1 MKGKKNRLV
10 SLIFIL
16 CFIVG
21 NICSPRGVSGHAAAA
36 EAAREP
42 SQEGETALQDMSG
55 PSAVRLTIDN
65 QNRYEGMEK
74 SYSEGY
80 MPQVKDG
87 GVYLVVPIQANAAL
101 QDCCMQVSLN
111 LGDVQNTPFVV
122 KNYERTV
129 YAQQAAVNG
138 GSQTVESYVAD
149 FYLDLKA
156 DRYNGSYPVTVNVRA
171 ADEAGN
177 EIVQEFTVYV
187 TITDG
192 KMSKE
197 EEAELPVF
205 APKVMV
211 QSCQFSKND
220 ILAGDKITAEITL
233 INTSKTEPAKNMV
246 VTAAL
251 PAEQFTLTGGS
262 DAVYIDGIPAG
273 KTAKVSYSYQVNA
286 GAPQG
291 QYDLELTMDY
301 ADSKGNTCSGSG
313 KVKLSIKQP
322 VQMKFDPLSL
332 EAQVEV
338 GDVVEASV
346 QAMNLGRGRVYN
358 VRAVIEADGLTP
370 QGTLFIGDMEP
381 GSVASAS
388 TQITVAGLSEGN
400 SLYGQTEGTVT
411 FYFEDES
418 GQEQTEVI
426 TFQTKINSPFS
437 EEKPQEDESGQ
448 WWIIVAI
455 IGGLLVLFAVVVIVR
470 KVRLR
475 KQHEVVEKIL
485 ET

>member
-1 MKGKKNRLV
+1 MKGKKNRLAI
-10 SLIFIL
+10 LILVL
-16 CFIVG
+16 CLSAQSMHS
-21 NICSPRGVSGHAAAA
+21 NAESGAQAAAGTA
-36 EAAREP
+36 DGKA
-42 SQEGETALQDMSG
+42 SQEGETALPDMSG
-55 PSAVRLTIDN
+55 ASAVRLTIDN

-80 MPQVKDG
+80 MPQVKDNA
-87 GVYLVVPIQANAAL
+87 VHLVVPIQASAVL
-101 QDCCMQVSLN
+101 QGRCMQVSLN
-111 LGDVQNTPFVV
+111 LGEVQNTPFVV
-122 KNYERTV
+122 KNYERTL
-129 YAQQAAVNG
+129 YAQQAAVNE

-156 DRYNGSYPVTVNVRA
+156 DRYNGSYPVTVNIRA

-177 EIVQEFTVYV
+177 ESVQEFTVYV

-192 KMSKE
+192 KMPEE
-197 EEAELPVF
+197 EEAKRPVF

-211 QSCQFSKND
+211 QSCQFSKSD
-220 ILAGDKITAEITL
+220 ILAGDEITAEITL
-233 INTSKTEPAKNMV
+233 VNTSKTEPAKNMV

-251 PAEQFTLTGGS
+251 PAEQFTLSGGS
-262 DAVYIDGIPAG
+262 DAVYIEGIPAG

-291 QYDLELTMDY
+291 QYDLDLTMDY
-301 ADSKGNTCSGSG
+301 ADSKGNVCSGSG
-313 KVKLSIKQP
+313 KVKLSVRQP
-322 VQMKFDPLSL
+322 VQMKFDSLSL

-358 VRAVIEADGLTP
+358 VRAVLEADGLTP

-455 IGGLLVLFAVVVIVR
+455 IGGLLILFAVVVIVR

-475 KQHEVVEKIL
+475 KQNEVVEEVL
-485 ET
+485 EN